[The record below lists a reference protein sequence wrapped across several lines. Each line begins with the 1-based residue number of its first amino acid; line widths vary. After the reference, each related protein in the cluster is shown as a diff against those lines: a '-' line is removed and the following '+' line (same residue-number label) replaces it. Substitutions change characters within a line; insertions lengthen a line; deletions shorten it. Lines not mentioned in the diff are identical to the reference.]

1 MKTNSFSPLL
11 LTALFTACD
20 PDDDS
25 NIVNPTSNQALGK
38 WTVTYYWDKDKEETS
53 DFNGYVFDFQDD
65 GILVATTASN
75 TYNGTWLKNDSSNKL
90 IINIQGAYPLDEMT
104 DDWLIMEMSGNS
116 IKLKDDNSEHLEEL
130 HLKKQ

>member
-1 MKTNSFSPLL
+1 MKKIILSALL

-20 PDDDS
+20 PDDAS

-75 TYNGTWLKNDSSNKL
+75 SYNGTWLKNDSCNKL

>member
-1 MKTNSFSPLL
+1 MKKIILSALL